1 MGYLP
6 GKSDSGMFGGNSNW
20 RGPIWMPVN
29 GLIVRALLGTTPT
42 TGTTSPSS
50 ARRTG
55 RLMNLYQVAQ
65 ELSRRL
71 AKYLPARQGRKAA
84 GLRRN
89 PEVQGRPA
97 LARPR
102 ALLRVLPRRQRR
114 RARRES
120 PDRLDPHHRPHH
132 ASVRDDHRRAGGPA
146 RQTGRRHRGANTQPV
161 TADPAT
167 ATGQTSTALAAVPV
181 GSDRH
186 GRAAS
191 ARPVA
196 PLAQLPP
203 STRVRQ
209 VVTGFL
215 FGAVGASL
223 AMSRVGTE
231 SGAHINPA
239 VTLAFWLFRKIEAR
253 VALGYI
259 LAQLTG
265 ATLGCLP
272 LVAWGAISHGC
283 SRRCRMTGPACPA
296 GSD

>member
-1 MGYLP
+1 MHLLRRP
-6 GKSDSGMFGGNSNW
+6 PQSRWSSSA
-20 RGPIWMPVN
+20 N
-29 GLIVRALLGTTPT
+29 G
-42 TGTTSPSS
+42 PSS
-50 ARRTG
+50 QRCRHTG
-55 RLMNLYQVAQ
+55 RD
-65 ELSRRL
+65 RR
-71 AKYLPARQGRKAA
+71 
-84 GLRRN
+84 
-89 PEVQGRPA
+89 
-97 LARPR
+97 
-102 ALLRVLPRRQRR
+102 
-114 RARRES
+114 S
-120 PDRLDPHHRPHH
+120 CDRD
-132 ASVRDDHRRAGGPA
+132 GC
-146 RQTGRRHRGANTQPV
+146 RHT
-161 TADPAT
+161 
-167 ATGQTSTALAAVPV
+167 TALAAVPV

-186 GRAAS
+186 GCAAS